1 MKNKAAYYI
10 SILIVSFILFIFLL
24 AKTPPKPPIKEEKPP
39 LYNVNI
45 KLAKLSH
52 PDALAVGEKEFL
64 ASQKSYR
71 RNLDK
76 TYFACMNEAS
86 NYNIC
91 ISVKEKSFI
100 LFQIRN
106 QTSTMYCKGSVT
118 IDTLEEAK
126 VYTFISQQ
134 MSALE
139 AYYRFKKISFSGTF
153 FDASDNLPLEEW
165 ESMKAYRRVY
175 ESWRLV
181 EEDGYLKDS
190 YSDIK
195 FIL

>member
-1 MKNKAAYYI
+1 M
-10 SILIVSFILFIFLL
+10 LVVSFILFIFLL
-24 AKTPPKPPIKEEKPP
+24 AKTPPKESIKENKSQS
-39 LYNVNI
+39 YNTDI
-45 KLAKLSH
+45 QLAKLSH
-52 PDALAVGEKEFL
+52 PGALAVGEEEFL
-64 ASQKSYR
+64 ASQKRYR
-71 RNLDK
+71 RNPDK
-76 TYFACMNEAS
+76 IYFACMNEAS

-91 ISVKEKSFI
+91 ISIKEKSFI

-106 QTSTMYCKGSVT
+106 QTSTMYSKGSFT
-118 IDTLEEAK
+118 IDSTQGAK

-153 FDASDNLPLEEW
+153 CDASDNLPLGDW
-165 ESMKAYRRVY
+165 ESMYAYRRVY

-195 FIL
+195 FILQDPS